1 MKLSVVIMIA
11 GLILAL
17 TPSAMAH
24 HGEAGLYDETR
35 VIEVRGTV
43 TAWRFVNP
51 HPILRVEV
59 TGEGSEKVQ
68 WNVAFG
74 PAAASALR
82 RRGFSP
88 ETFKPGD
95 VLILKGHPAVATG
108 AHGLT
113 IRGEGSGVTRDDGT
127 PVP

>member
-1 MKLSVVIMIA
+1 MRLSPALIVGV
-11 GLILAL
+11 LILAL
-17 TPSAMAH
+17 TPCGSAH

-59 TGEGSEKVQ
+59 SGEGSEKEL

-74 PAAASALR
+74 PAAVSALR
-82 RRGFSP
+82 SRGFSA

-95 VLILKGHPAVATG
+95 MLILNGHPATATA

-113 IRGEGSGVTRDDGT
+113 IRGDGSGVTREDGT